1 MHKDKNSSGNYDN
14 SKRDDFNQL
23 LTFEVNNNLFFMNSS
38 HSLSVFSQ
46 EYFMKKAYDQAL
58 LAEESGEVPI
68 GAVIVQGNQIIAKTH
83 NQVEQLKDV
92 TAHAEILAITAA
104 SQALG
109 VKYLPDCTLYVTLE
123 PCPMCASA
131 LNWAQLGKIVY
142 AASDDKKG
150 FMRYGKEMLHPSTTI
165 AYGVM
170 EEDCKSL
177 LKKFFAGIR

>member
-1 MHKDKNSSGNYDN
+1 
-14 SKRDDFNQL
+14 
-23 LTFEVNNNLFFMNSS
+23 MNSS

-58 LAEESGEVPI
+58 LAEELGEVPI
-68 GAVIVQGNQIIAKTH
+68 GAVIVQGNQMIAKTH

-109 VKYLPDCTLYVTLE
+109 VKYLNDCTLYVTLE

-131 LNWAQLGKIVY
+131 LHWAQLGKIVY
-142 AASDDKKG
+142 AASDEKAG
-150 FMRYGKEMLHPSTTI
+150 FMKYGREMLHPATKI

-170 EEDCKSL
+170 EEDCKLL